1 MTWQRVFE
9 NPLRYSDAH
18 DAWCDTR
25 TGRCGPN
32 APAARRDNPKASVEA
47 AVKAWQ
53 MYYGAD
59 GLDIKRQQR
68 FYNRA
73 KKLTDKVATQHGMSS
88 LSAHEQIQG
97 EAARRGKIYPLPGK
111 DY

>member
-1 MTWQRVFE
+1 MTWKAVFE
-9 NPLRYSDAH
+9 NPLHYSDAR
-18 DAWCDTR
+18 DAWCDTG

-32 APAARRDNPKASVEA
+32 APAGRENPKASVEA

-59 GLDIKRQQR
+59 RLDIKRQQR

-73 KKLTDKVATQHGMSS
+73 KKLTDKVAAEHGMSS
-88 LSAHEQIQG
+88 LSAHEQVQA
-97 EAARRGKIYPLPGK
+97 EASRRGKIYPLPGK

>member
-53 MYYGAD
+53 LYAGS
-59 GLDIKRQQR
+59 LDLPIKTQQR
-68 FYNRA
+68 LYDKA
-73 KKLTDKVATQHGMSS
+73 MKLTAKADKRLGSPYPSVHQ
-88 LSAHEQIQG
+88 QIVD
-97 EAARRGKIYPLPGK
+97 EARRRGKILPQPAK